1 MAARK
6 TKKTT
11 AGTGKRSG
19 RLWFA
24 LWWALVLGPVAAL
37 MAMLLLAAGSDDLP
51 STTELQNPRSDL
63 ATAVLFSD
71 GSIMG
76 QYYRENRIPVGFSR
90 ISPHV
95 VEALV
100 ATEDERFMAHSGID
114 LRGTARAAV
123 FLGKRGGAST
133 ITQQLAK
140 MLFHEPRR
148 DFFGR
153 VRQKFQEWI
162 ISAKL
167 EREYTKEEIIA
178 MYLNRFD
185 WINQAVGINSAARV
199 YFNTAPDSLRIE
211 QAAMLVGMCKNP
223 ALFNPLRR
231 PDTTLVRRMVV
242 LSQMMKNGYLDRAQ
256 YDSLKALPLGL
267 DFQRIDHTEGPAPY
281 LRETL
286 RGELVR
292 LFNEKDPATGKLRL
306 AKPDGSAYDLYTDG
320 LKVYTTVDGRMQRYA
335 EWAMREHLST
345 ELQDQFFKDLAKK
358 KNNPFD
364 FRVTDKEVEGIMS
377 AARKRSDR
385 YKTLTGKLCPNCRRP
400 GAYIVKGRHEQQEV
414 FHCDPEKGGCDAR
427 WPVLDEQGIEEQF
440 NTPVP
445 MTVFSWQGEVDT
457 LLSPNDSIRYYKSF
471 LQSGLLS
478 VDPRTGFVRAWVGG
492 IDYKHFQ
499 FDHVAQA
506 RRQVG
511 STFKPFVYAT
521 AIREGMRPC
530 QELPNQK
537 TCFTMPAGQPDWCP
551 QNSDNKYGGM
561 VTIKYA
567 LANSMN
573 TITAWLM
580 KQYGPPAVIT
590 LARHMGIKSPLDPV
604 PSLSLGVADLT
615 LEEMVGAFSTF
626 ANEGVYIKP
635 VVFTRIE
642 DKNGNT
648 LFDMTPRTEEALDPR
663 TSYIMLQMLKGV
675 VDGAYNPST
684 GKSVGTGMRLRMGWG
699 NRAKYA
705 NIKYPTAGKT
715 GTTQN
720 NSDGWFI
727 GITPDLVTGVWTGA
741 EDRSVRFSRTEL
753 GQGANMALPIYGYYM
768 NKVYADSTITISTG
782 DFEKPEGV
790 EELDMDCFNRRGG
803 GNIYEESQEAPNWED
818 Y

>member
-1 MAARK
+1 MTLAG
-6 TKKTT
+6 KKES
-11 AGTGKRSG
+11 KSQR
-19 RLWFA
+19 RWYA
-24 LWWALVLGPVAAL
+24 LWWLVVLGPL
-37 MAMLLLAAGSDDLP
+37 LGLLTMLLMAAGSKGLP
-51 STTELQNPRSDL
+51 STSELQNPRSDL

-76 QYYRENRIPVGFSR
+76 QYYRENRIPVDYAH
-90 ISPHV
+90 ISPYV
-95 VEALV
+95 VHALV
-100 ATEDERFMAHSGID
+100 ATEDERFREHSGVD
-114 LRGTARAAV
+114 VRGTVRAAV
-123 FLGKRGGAST
+123 FLGKKGGAST

-140 MLFHEPRR
+140 MLFHDARR
-148 DFFGR
+148 DIVGR
-153 VRQKFQEWI
+153 IFQKFQEWI
-162 ISAKL
+162 ISARL
-167 EREYTKEEIIA
+167 EREYTKDEIIA

-199 YFNTAPDSLRIE
+199 YFNTTPDSLRIE

-231 PDTTLVRRMVV
+231 PDTTLNRRTVV
-242 LSQMMKNGYLDRAQ
+242 LDQMRKNGFITHAQ
-256 YDSLKALPLGL
+256 YDSLKTLPLEL
-267 DFQRIDHTEGPAPY
+267 NFQRIDHTEGPAPY

-286 RGELVR
+286 RGELQKI
-292 LFNEKDPATGKLRL
+292 FAEKDPKTGKYRF
-306 AKPDGSAYDLYTDG
+306 AKPDGTPYDIYTDG
-320 LKVYTTVDGRMQRYA
+320 LKVYTTVDRRMQSYA
-335 EWAMREHLST
+335 EWGMREHLST
-345 ELQDQFFKDLAKK
+345 ELQDEFFKDIAKK
-358 KNNPFD
+358 KNRPFD
-364 FRVTDKEVEGIMS
+364 FRVSADEVEGIMNT
-377 AARKRSDR
+377 ARKRSDR
-385 YKTLTGKLCPNCRRP
+385 YRIDVGKLCPNCQRP
-400 GAYIVKGRHEQQEV
+400 AVYILKAMHEGKEQ
-414 FHCDPEKGGCDAR
+414 FHCDPDKGGCDTW
-427 WPVLDEQGIEEQF
+427 WPVLSDKVIEKQF
-440 NTPVP
+440 DTPVK
-445 MTVFSWQGEVDT
+445 MTVFSWHGEVDT

-478 VDPRTGFVRAWVGG
+478 MDPHTGFVKAWVGG
-492 IDYKHFQ
+492 IDYKYFQ
-499 FDHVAQA
+499 FDHVAQS

-521 AIREGMRPC
+521 AIREGLKPC
-530 QELPNQK
+530 LELPNQK
-537 TCFTMPAGQPDWCP
+537 TCFQMPAGQPDWCP
-551 QNSDNKYGGM
+551 QNSDNEYGGM

-580 KQYGPPAVIT
+580 KQYGPQAVIA
-590 LARHMGIKSPLDPV
+590 LARHMGVKSPMDAV
-604 PSLSLGVADLT
+604 PSLCLGVADLT

-626 ANEGVYIKP
+626 ANDGVYIKP

-648 LFDMTPRTEEALDPR
+648 IFDMTPETEEALDPR

-684 GKSVGTGMRLRMGWG
+684 GKTLGTGMRLRMGWG

-741 EDRSVRFSRTEL
+741 ADRSVRFSRTDL

-782 DFEKPEGV
+782 DFAKPDGIGD
-790 EELDMDCFNRRGG
+790 LDLDCFGKKGSRT
-803 GNIYEESQEAPNWED
+803 NIYEERHEPPSWE
-818 Y
+818 